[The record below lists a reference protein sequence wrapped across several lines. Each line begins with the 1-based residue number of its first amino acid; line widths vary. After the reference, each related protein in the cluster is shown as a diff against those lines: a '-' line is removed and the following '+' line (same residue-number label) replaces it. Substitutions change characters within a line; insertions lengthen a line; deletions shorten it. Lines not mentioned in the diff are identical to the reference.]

1 MTDDTNTLHIR
12 VERPQD
18 ARDHIQER
26 LASIDDGEAIEDR
39 SVLYLK
45 SVADLHRVF
54 SPKNVELLKA
64 VLEQEPRS
72 VREAARLVD
81 RQPSEV
87 SKNLNELEALG
98 MIEFE
103 RDGRAKRPVVWYTEF
118 DVEISLPGLDLGGD
132 PDSRALA

>member
-1 MTDDTNTLHIR
+1 MTANTLHIR
-12 VERPQD
+12 VDRPQN

-26 LASIDDGEAIEDR
+26 LAGIEDGDEIEER

-54 SPKNVELLKA
+54 SPKNMELLKV

-72 VREAARLVD
+72 VREAARFVD
-81 RQPSEV
+81 REPSEV
-87 SKNLNELEALG
+87 SKNLNELEQLG
-98 MIEFE
+98 MIRFE
-103 RDGRAKRPVVWYTEF
+103 QDGRAKQPVVWYTEF
-118 DVEISLPGLDLGGD
+118 DVEISLPGIDLGTD